1 MFRPAPRSR
10 PPKLRGLRRLLLAG
24 ATSVTLATAGLAGV
38 AVLAATPAFAATAT
52 GGNGASLPYTE
63 VLAQNSP
70 TTGTVIG
77 PR

>member
-1 MFRPAPRSR
+1 MFHPAPPTR

-24 ATSVTLATAGLAGV
+24 ATSIALATAGLAGV

-52 GGNGASLPYTE
+52 GGQGASLPYTE

-77 PR
+77 PS